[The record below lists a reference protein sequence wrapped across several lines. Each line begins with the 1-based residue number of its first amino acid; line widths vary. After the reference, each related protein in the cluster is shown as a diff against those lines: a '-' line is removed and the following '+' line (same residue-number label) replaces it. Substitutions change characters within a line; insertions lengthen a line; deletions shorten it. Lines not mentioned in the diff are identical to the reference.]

1 MEHRGGYDEH
11 QHQADQELIRHRA
24 HLYGKYRGIVHDNND
39 DQNRGRLQVIVPQV
53 GKTVVLSALP
63 CVPFEGPN
71 VGWFAL
77 PPKGAMV
84 WIEFEAGNPAFPI
97 WTGCLW
103 GANDIDPNDAKP
115 SIKFFKTDKFVL
127 RIDDDAGEVR
137 IAINSDDPSGGTQ
150 IVMHASDMTLDS
162 SKVKVQGAGGR
173 TIDLDSQSVR
183 VNTASLEVR

>member
-1 MEHRGGYDEH
+1 MDHRTGHAEQTQTME
-11 QHQADQELIRHRA
+11 QELVRHRA
-24 HLYGKYRGIVHDNND
+24 HLFGKYRGIVHGNTD
-39 DQNRGRLQVIVPQV
+39 DQSRGRLQVVVPQI
-53 GKTVVLSALP
+53 GKSVVMWALP
-63 CVPFEGPN
+63 CVPYAGPQ
-71 VGWFAL
+71 VGLFAL
-77 PPKGAMV
+77 PPVGAMV
-84 WIEFEAGNPAFPI
+84 WVEFEAGNPSFPI

-103 GANDIDPNDAKP
+103 GSSDIDPNDAKP
-115 SIKFFKTDKFVL
+115 TIKFFKTDKFIL

-150 IVMHASDMTLDS
+150 IVMHASDLTLGS